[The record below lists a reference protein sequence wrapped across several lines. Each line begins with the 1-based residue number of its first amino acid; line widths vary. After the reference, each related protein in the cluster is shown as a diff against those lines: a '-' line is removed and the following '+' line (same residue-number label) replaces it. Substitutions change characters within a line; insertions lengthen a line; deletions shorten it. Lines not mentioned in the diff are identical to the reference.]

1 MRQSWRCRWRIFLS
15 KSEQILALIV
25 EARVKKI
32 LGEFALF
39 QVLTSINQEWQGQSN
54 RVGEAN
60 HNYERLIHWNSKTS
74 ENDTDHWRMSINHC
88 RLHDKTA
95 HLTMY
100 SGEGKK
106 KLMLHFHCQRQP
118 ALWGHWR
125 LMLQYDLQ
133 RLHGIP
139 KIYMLQTGC
148 MFLSREPETLSVSV
162 CLTGA
167 TSSSAIKSTSVWE
180 ENGEG
185 FAYMN
190 NYFFEQLQLTN
201 AINK

>member
-1 MRQSWRCRWRIFLS
+1 M
-15 KSEQILALIV
+15 IV

-118 ALWGHWR
+118 AWWGHWR
-125 LMLQYDLQ
+125 LMVQYDLQ

-148 MFLSREPETLSVSV
+148 LFLSRELETLSVSV
-162 CLTGA
+162 CSCELQPYR
-167 TSSSAIKSTSVWE
+167 SYFVKCNS
-180 ENGEG
+180 
-185 FAYMN
+185 MN
-190 NYFFEQLQLTN
+190 QHVLLFCCCSDGRAHQSNSNSRRRLPT
-201 AINK
+201 KRHRS